1 MKDRFKGRVWK
12 FGDNINTDVITP
24 GKYENLPM
32 KEMSLHCLEP
42 VNPDFAGLVAEDDI
56 LVAGENFGCG
66 SAREIAPQAL
76 KYLKI
81 GAVIA
86 KSFSRTFFRNS
97 IAIGLP
103 VLISE
108 KAAAL
113 TEAGD
118 TLDVD
123 FEHSMVINISSDVEI
138 PVEPLDELLYGI
150 LMNGGIFSSFRN
162 K

>member
-1 MKDRFKGRVWK
+1 MKKKYRGKTWK
-12 FGDNINTDVITP
+12 FGDNVNTDLITP

-32 KEMSLHCLEP
+32 EEMSLHCLEP
-42 VNPDFAGLVAEDDI
+42 VNPDFAAHVRKDDV

-76 KYLKI
+76 KHLKI
-81 GAVIA
+81 GVVIA

-103 VLISE
+103 VIISE
-108 KAAAL
+108 KAATL
-113 TEAGD
+113 TAPGD
-118 TLDVD
+118 VLEIDLARSRV
-123 FEHSMVINISSDVEI
+123 SNVSSGAEI

-150 LMNGGIFSSFRN
+150 LMKGGIFLSFLD